1 MKRNLLVML
10 FFLCSFNSIFG
21 HGEGVHQHMV
31 REAYKLL
38 KYHVGSDI
46 NEMKDHVGYNEEGV
60 GQFNPGNLIVIG
72 AYQEDHTDATNEGFG
87 LFGWMVT
94 NTHFWDPDQGDFS
107 TFDYAGHSYTN
118 AYQKA
123 RKYIYPDLSK

>member
-1 MKRNLLVML
+1 MKNKILIIL
-10 FFLCSFNSIFG
+10 FSILSFSTVFA

-38 KYHVGSDI
+38 KYYVGQDI
-46 NEMKDHVGYNEEGV
+46 REMKDHVGYSEEGN
-60 GQFNPGNLIVIG
+60 GQFNPGGKIVIG

-87 LFGWMVT
+87 PLGLFVT
-94 NTHFWDPDQGDFS
+94 NTHFWDPDLGDLGR
-107 TFDYAGHSYTN
+107 FDFEFYSYTN

-123 RKYIYPDLSK
+123 RKYLYGGMN